1 MDLNN
6 NIKTKRTLDNNIS
19 NERDILP
26 HKHAFIFYAYD
37 RDSSPISEG
46 VQHRNDIKQL
56 ILS

>member
-6 NIKTKRTLDNNIS
+6 NIQTKRTLDNNIS

-37 RDSSPISEG
+37 E
-46 VQHRNDIKQL
+46 
-56 ILS
+56 